1 VSSENVVNPFLHLQA
16 NAEKDPQGIFSQSA
30 DQSMTNAEALVSVKQ
45 FAFELR
51 RLGVKAGEIVAL
63 DLPDQ
68 LSILVTEAVY
78 HEAAISTALPEGY
91 VADGGFRVDWLVTN
105 RPGVEQP
112 GARTVLV
119 DRAFLQHVGENPYGI
134 SPSEEPIE
142 ILRVAFSSGTT
153 GRPRAIPLGRAM
165 ERSFDAILESWFQ
178 GSPSLVL
185 MDTGTAWGLGEFYL
199 SVKTG
204 RPFLCVG
211 NAPQEAIV
219 RIAAQNDVHTIKG
232 SAAQVAALVDEL
244 EAQGRTLPSVQT
256 VIVGGTVMPPGV
268 AARLRTVTEGCSI
281 FGNYGST
288 EAGGAASRFYDSDD
302 PFDAGRILPGSQVE
316 IVDENDRVV
325 PMGVVGRIRHR
336 SAGMAQGYLGDDE
349 ATARAFRDGWFYP
362 GDLGYLRPD
371 GGLTLTGRESEVFN
385 AGGVKIDPSRIDHL
399 ALESPAVKDACSFEF
414 ETASGMQQIGL
425 ALVTDDGADLD
436 AIVAGLK
443 AELGSATPTLVVR
456 IGEIP
461 RNQMGKP
468 LRRTLA
474 ERYGAG

>member
-1 VSSENVVNPFLHLQA
+1 
-16 NAEKDPQGIFSQSA
+16 
-30 DQSMTNAEALVSVKQ
+30 
-45 FAFELR
+45 
-51 RLGVKAGEIVAL
+51 
-63 DLPDQ
+63 
-68 LSILVTEAVY
+68 
-78 HEAAISTALPEGY
+78 
-91 VADGGFRVDWLVTN
+91 
-105 RPGVEQP
+105 
-112 GARTVLV
+112 
-119 DRAFLQHVGENPYGI
+119 
-134 SPSEEPIE
+134 
-142 ILRVAFSSGTT
+142 
-153 GRPRAIPLGRAM
+153 
-165 ERSFDAILESWFQ
+165 
-178 GSPSLVL
+178 

-316 IVDENDRVV
+316 IVDEDDRVV